1 MDDKRIGKSWTISDE
16 LWEKVKDEIPAAEGR
31 DPQRQYQHRPGQGR
45 KRLDSRKV
53 LSGIFY
59 VLRTGCQWKAVPAEF
74 GSGSSIHRYFQKWEK
89 AGLFRKIWAKALEE
103 YDDLKGIGWE
113 WQSVDGSMVK
123 APLAQSA
130 TGPNPT
136 DRGKNGDK
144 TERIVRRTRPSISNR
159 SGRSEPT

>member
-1 MDDKRIGKSWTISDE
+1 MEDKRNGKSWTISDE
-16 LWEKVKDEIPAAEGR
+16 FWEKVKNEIPAAKGR
-31 DPQRQYQHRPGQGR
+31 DPQREYKHRPGQGR
-45 KRLDSRKV
+45 KRLDPRKV

-74 GSGSSIHRYFQKWEK
+74 GSGSSLHRYFQEWEK
-89 AGLFRKIWAKALEE
+89 GGFFRKIWAIALEE

-123 APLAQSA
+123 APLARNA
-130 TGPNPT
+130 TGSNPT

-144 TERIVRRTRPSISNR
+144 TKRIVRRTRSSTGNC
-159 SGRSEPT
+159 SGRGKST

>member
-1 MDDKRIGKSWTISDE
+1 MDGKGIGKSWTISDE
-16 LWEKVKDEIPAAEGR
+16 FWEKVKDEIPTAKGR
-31 DPQRQYQHRPGQGR
+31 DPQRKYQHRPGQGR
-45 KRLDSRKV
+45 KRLDRRRV

-74 GSGSSIHRYFQKWEK
+74 GSGSSIHRYFQEWEK
-89 AGLFRKIWAKALEE
+89 AGFFRRIWARALEE

-130 TGPNPT
+130 AGPNPT
-136 DRGKNGDK
+136 DRGKNGNK
-144 TERIVRRTRPSISNR
+144 TERIVRRARPSVGNR
-159 SGRSEPT
+159 PGRGKPA

>member
-1 MDDKRIGKSWTISDE
+1 MDDKRNGKSWTISDE
-16 LWEKVKDEIPAAEGR
+16 LWEKVKDEIPVTKGR
-31 DPQRQYQHRPGQGR
+31 DPRREYQHRPGQGR

-74 GSGSSIHRYFQKWEK
+74 GSGSSLHRYFQEWEK
-89 AGLFRKIWAKALEE
+89 GGFFRKIWAIALEE

-123 APLAQSA
+123 APLARNT

-144 TERIVRRTRPSISNR
+144 TKRIVRRTCFSIGDC
-159 SGRSEPT
+159 SGRGKLT

>member
-1 MDDKRIGKSWTISDE
+1 MSKKEIGKSWTISDA
-16 LWEKVKDEIPAAEGR
+16 LWEKVKDEIPAAKGR
-31 DPQRQYQHRPGQGR
+31 DPQRQYQNRPGQGR

-53 LSGIFY
+53 LAGIFY
-59 VLRTGCQWKAVPAEF
+59 ILRTGCQWKAVPKEY
-74 GSGSSIHRYFQKWEK
+74 GSGSSLHRYFQEWKD
-89 AGLFRKIWAKALEE
+89 AGFFQKIWATALEE

-144 TERIVRRTRPSISNR
+144 TKRIMRRTRSATGDC
-159 SGRSEPT
+159 SGRSQST

>member
-1 MDDKRIGKSWTISDE
+1 MAEQKTGKSWTLSDE
-16 LWEKVKDEIPAAEGR
+16 FWEKVKNEIPAPKGR
-31 DPQRQYQHRPGQGR
+31 DPQKQYRHRLGQGR

-59 VLRTGCQWKAVPAEF
+59 VLRTGCQWKALPREF
-74 GSGSSIHRYFQKWEK
+74 GSGSSLHRYFQDWVRD
-89 AGLFRKIWAKALEE
+89 GFFQRIWTVALEE

-136 DRGKNGDK
+136 DRGKKGNK
-144 TERIVRRTRPSISNR
+144 TERIV
-159 SGRSEPT
+159 